1 MSRHLPSPLF
11 RPSRLA
17 LLLAVSYPCAGWA
30 DAALTL
36 DPVVVTGSRVETRSF
51 DLPAAIE
58 VVDAERIGAGQARVN
73 ASEAL
78 AGVPGISVANR
89 QNYAQDL
96 QISSRGFGARSAFGV
111 RGVRLVA
118 DGIPASMPDGQGQAA
133 TFNLDRAERMEVMRG
148 PMSAVY
154 GNSAGGVIQ
163 LFTRDGK
170 GRPSVEG
177 GFSAGSYGSWKTD
190 LAADGSAGG
199 VGYVI
204 DASRFATEGYR
215 DHSRAERDQLLAK
228 LSFAPSDDGKLT
240 LVASSF
246 RQEAQDPL
254 GLSWASYLRDPRSVD
269 PSALQFNTRKSIDQQ
284 QGGLNYVHR
293 FGEQRVEVSAYAGKR
308 AVTQYQS
315 IPTGVQGN
323 VRHSGG
329 VIDFDRDYMGVNAR
343 WIGRFAVAGGALTT
357 TVGVDYEE
365 SEDDRRGYE
374 NFTGTGAAQVAAHLL
389 DVGAAQ
395 LRHLGVAQLRRGHAS
410 DVGHGAVHRERVAR
424 EVGPAVPGVRLA
436 GQEQVRGHAGHLA
449 VAAEDEFAGLVEEV
463 APVRRGIERR
473 RVGDP
478 DALRVERRLPRVPAV
493 HEAGEAEDVAAGGR
507 RLPEQRA
514 VHPEGERPAAGE
526 AARAVEAT
534 QALVELVLRAF
545 R

>member
-1 MSRHLPSPLF
+1 MNRQQPSPLL
-11 RPSRLA
+11 RPTRLA
-17 LLLAVSYPCAGWA
+17 LLLAVTYPCPGWT
-30 DAALTL
+30 DDALTL
-36 DPVVVTGSRVETRSF
+36 DPVVVTGSRVEERAF
-51 DLPAAIE
+51 DLPAAIA
-58 VVDAERIGAGQARVN
+58 VVGEAQIKADQARVN

-78 AGVPGISVANR
+78 AGVPGVSVANR

-96 QISSRGFGARSAFGV
+96 QISTRGFGARSAFGV

-133 TFNLDRAERMEVMRG
+133 TFNLDRAERLEVMRG

-163 LFTRDGK
+163 LFTREGK

-190 LAADGSAGG
+190 IAADGSAGG
-199 VGYVI
+199 VGYVL

-215 DHSRAERDQLLAK
+215 DHSRAERDQLMAK
-228 LSFAPSDDGKLT
+228 LSLAPSDDGKLT

-246 RQEAQDPL
+246 RQAAQDPL

-315 IPTGVQGN
+315 IPVGVQGN

-329 VIDFDRDYMGVNAR
+329 VIDFDRDYMGLNAR

-357 TVGVDYEE
+357 TLGVDYEE

-374 NFTGTGAAQVAAHLL
+374 NFVGSTLGVKGRLRRAETDRVTSFDQYAQAQWSAGNWVLNGGLRHSQVALHTARI
-389 DVGAAQ
+389 Q
-395 LRHLGVAQLRRGHAS
+395 LRLQGLNLGIFGRSRLLQLIGHLGLR
-410 DVGHGAVHRERVAR
+410 
-424 EVGPAVPGVRLA
+424 
-436 GQEQVRGHAGHLA
+436 
-449 VAAEDEFAGLVEEV
+449 
-463 APVRRGIERR
+463 
-473 RVGDP
+473 
-478 DALRVERRLPRVPAV
+478 
-493 HEAGEAEDVAAGGR
+493 
-507 RLPEQRA
+507 QRY
-514 VHPEGERPAAGE
+514 RI
-526 AARAVEAT
+526 
-534 QALVELVLRAF
+534 ALVLFGQFQPLM
-545 R
+545 